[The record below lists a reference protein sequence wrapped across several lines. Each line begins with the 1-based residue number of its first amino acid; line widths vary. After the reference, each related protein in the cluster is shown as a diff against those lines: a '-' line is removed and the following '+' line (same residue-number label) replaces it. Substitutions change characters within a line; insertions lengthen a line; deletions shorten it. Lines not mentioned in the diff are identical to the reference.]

1 MTVTQTVEIPADRRL
16 TIDVPPE
23 IPAGAIA
30 RVELIF
36 SPHREAVESAI
47 LQQRTENRTP
57 ISQYFNI
64 LSPDT
69 YGDGVAYQRKLRN
82 EWDD

>member
-1 MTVTQTVEIPADRRL
+1 MTITQTVEIPADHRI
-16 TIDVPPE
+16 TFE
-23 IPAGAIA
+23 IPQEIPVGTIT

-36 SPHREAVESAI
+36 SPHREVTDSAI
-47 LQQRTENRTP
+47 QQRRAENRTP